1 MDGWQLAHGDT
12 GPELAERI
20 ESAARAWYTRC
31 FGDSGAANH
40 RLPTQVRGLAATE
53 GWWLGYL
60 LTPWMLARICLPQAA
75 PPLALPSGWTADARG
90 DAPCIAIGPLL
101 PLEIPTLLG
110 GAHLQYL
117 PELGHFLL
125 QPLVQNLNA
134 YPDAGAVFGAWQG
147 VVDKRAAIRAE
158 RERQAQVDRRAFLR
172 RMIGGA

>member
-1 MDGWQLAHGDT
+1 MDAWQLTPGDAGT
-12 GPELAERI
+12 ELAERI
-20 ESAARAWYTRC
+20 ENAARAWYARC
-31 FGDSGAANH
+31 FRDSSAANH
-40 RLPTQVRGLAATE
+40 RIPIQVRGLTTVE

-60 LTPWMLARICLPQAA
+60 LTPWMLARICLPRTT
-75 PPLALPSGWTADARG
+75 PPLALPSGWTGDARR

-110 GAHLQYL
+110 EAHLQYL
-117 PELGHFLL
+117 PELGHLLL

-134 YPDAGAVFGAWQG
+134 YADAEAVFGAWQG

-172 RMIGGA
+172 RMVGGA